1 MNNAT
6 KGKAMKLLTPGFT
19 VTDKQSAPSGYYR
32 LSFRSSTG
40 DYVVAT
46 QHARGGCNIYAST
59 TENTKAE
66 FDSWLESNV
75 DLAVSWFKQLGW
87 PDLAEVAATRGI
99 EWQDIVVMAIL
110 DHIELGMISV
120 EG

>member
-46 QHARGGCNIYAST
+46 QHARGSGVVQQA
-59 TENTKAE
+59 AVM
-66 FDSWLESNV
+66 LELV
-75 DLAVSWFKQLGW
+75 Q
-87 PDLAEVAATRGI
+87 P
-99 EWQDIVVMAIL
+99 
-110 DHIELGMISV
+110 
-120 EG
+120 